1 MVDTSD
7 AGTGSG
13 GTFFIDTC
21 RATTYGDPDCPSE
34 EDAVGAGMTVR
45 ASLVLIASLVAA
57 LMLI

>member
-13 GTFFIDTC
+13 GTFVIDSC